1 MMIPLGPGAFL
12 FFTFLR
18 ALFDLSRVIGA
29 AIALF
34 VGTGF
39 KLLIASMRSALERK
53 MNAESSVKYIF
64 YYCSIRSFER
74 SETSTMAA

>member
-1 MMIPLGPGAFL
+1 
-12 FFTFLR
+12 
-18 ALFDLSRVIGA
+18 
-29 AIALF
+29 
-34 VGTGF
+34 
-39 KLLIASMRSALERK
+39 LLIASMRSALERK